1 MFQGSGSLRRN
12 LGRLHKE
19 VILVLSTIG
28 SVGVCK
34 MDKKEEGYFRLR
46 GKTHAN
52 TKTLMSV
59 QGIWRDLG
67 SSLWPKHDLFK
78 EKARDGGSLCRALN
92 ASQV

>member
-19 VILVLSTIG
+19 VILVLSTVG

-46 GKTHAN
+46 GKHTQ
-52 TKTLMSV
+52 TL
-59 QGIWRDLG
+59 R
-67 SSLWPKHDLFK
+67 H
-78 EKARDGGSLCRALN
+78 
-92 ASQV
+92 